1 MATHHSA
8 LQRWQH
14 GHDFLP
20 DRSAAERS
28 TGWVMLL
35 TGVTM
40 IVEIV
45 AGFLSG
51 SMALLADGWHMGT
64 HVAAFGITIYAYR
77 YARLHRNDPRFT
89 FGTGKVTELGGFA
102 SALALAFVALL
113 MLIESGQRLFEPRA
127 IAFDEALAVAVL
139 GLAVNVVSALILARQ
154 GGHGHAHAAAHD
166 SPHDHDHAH
175 DHDHDHDHDHAH
187 AHGHGEDHNLRAA
200 YLHVIAD
207 ALTSVLA
214 IVALLAGK
222 LAGWTWL
229 DPVMGIVGALLI
241 LRWAQGLARATA
253 AVLLDGV
260 ARNEV
265 RERLRS
271 AIERH
276 PDAARRGDSV
286 ADLHVWAVGPNRL
299 AATVSVVADDPDTPV
314 AYRRRL
320 AGIAALAH
328 IVVEVNRCD
337 DPHCRKEQR

>member
-8 LQRWQH
+8 LQRWRH
-14 GHDFLP
+14 EHDFLP

-35 TGVTM
+35 TAVTM
-40 IVEIV
+40 VVEIV
-45 AGFLSG
+45 AGVLSG

-64 HVAAFGITIYAYR
+64 HVAAFGIAIYAYR
-77 YARLHRNDPRFT
+77 YARQHRNDPRFT

-102 SALALAFVALL
+102 SALALAFVALA
-113 MLIESGQRLFEPRA
+113 MLIESAQRLFEPRS
-127 IAFDEALAVAVL
+127 IAFDEALWVAVL

-154 GGHGHAHAAAHD
+154 GGHGHHHG
-166 SPHDHDHAH
+166 SH
-175 DHDHDHDHDHAH
+175 DHDHDHEHEHEH
-187 AHGHGEDHNLRAA
+187 EHGEDHNLRAA

-222 LAGWTWL
+222 FAGWTWL

-241 LRWAQGLARATA
+241 LRWAQGLAHTTA

-260 ARNEV
+260 AHDAV
-265 RERLRS
+265 REQLRS

-276 PDAARRGDSV
+276 PDAVRRGDSV

-299 AATVSVVADDPDTPV
+299 AASVSIVADDPDTP
-314 AYRRRL
+314 AGYRRRL
-320 AGIAALAH
+320 GGLTEFAH
-328 IVVEVNRCD
+328 VVVEVNRCD
-337 DPHCRKEQR
+337 DPLCRQE

>member
-8 LQRWQH
+8 LDRWRH
-14 GHDFLP
+14 EHDFLP

-35 TGVTM
+35 TAVTM
-40 IVEIV
+40 VVEIV
-45 AGFLSG
+45 AGVVTG

-113 MLIESGQRLFEPRA
+113 MLVESAQRLFEPRA
-127 IAFDEALAVAVL
+127 ISFDEALWVAVL
-139 GLAVNVVSALILARQ
+139 GLAVNVVSALILSRQ
-154 GGHGHAHAAAHD
+154 GSHGHHHG
-166 SPHDHDHAH
+166 PHEH
-175 DHDHDHDHDHAH
+175 DHDHDHDHEPDA
-187 AHGHGEDHNLRAA
+187 DSNLRAA

-241 LRWAQGLARATA
+241 LRWAQGLARTTA

-260 ARNEV
+260 AHDEIRTRV
-265 RERLRS
+265 RS

-299 AATVSVVADDPDTPV
+299 AATVSVVADDPDTPA
-314 AYRRRL
+314 AYRQRL
-320 AGIAALAH
+320 AGVSALAH

-337 DPHCRKEQR
+337 DPHCPKEQP

>member
-8 LQRWQH
+8 LHRWQH
-14 GHDFLP
+14 AHDFQP

-35 TGVTM
+35 TAVTM
-40 IVEIV
+40 VVEIV
-45 AGFLSG
+45 AGVLTG

-77 YARLHRNDPRFT
+77 YARQHRDDPRFT
-89 FGTGKVTELGGFA
+89 FGTGKVAELGGFA

-113 MLIESGQRLFEPRA
+113 MLVESAQRLFEPRA
-127 IAFDEALAVAVL
+127 ISFDEALSVAVL
-139 GLAVNVVSALILARQ
+139 GLAVNVVSALILSRQ
-154 GGHGHAHAAAHD
+154 GGHGHHHEAQD
-166 SPHDHDHAH
+166 R
-175 DHDHDHDHDHAH
+175 DHDHDHGHDHGHDHA
-187 AHGHGEDHNLRAA
+187 HGEDHNLRAA

-229 DPVMGIVGALLI
+229 DPVMGIVGAVLI
-241 LRWAQGLARATA
+241 LRWAQGLARTTA

-260 ARNEV
+260 AHEEIRA
-265 RERLRS
+265 RMRD

-276 PDAARRGDSV
+276 PDAARRGDSI

-299 AATVSVVADDPDTPV
+299 AATVSVVADDPDTPA
-314 AYRRRL
+314 AYRDRL
-320 AGIAALAH
+320 AGVPALAH

-337 DPHCRKEQR
+337 DPHCPKEQP